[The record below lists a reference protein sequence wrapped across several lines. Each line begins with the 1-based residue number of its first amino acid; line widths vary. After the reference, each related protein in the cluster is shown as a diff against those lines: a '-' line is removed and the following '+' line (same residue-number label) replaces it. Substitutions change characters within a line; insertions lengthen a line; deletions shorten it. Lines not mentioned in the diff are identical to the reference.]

1 MRKFVLILFLFP
13 AIVGGAQTL
22 AARAQGEHEGDKRD
36 EKEPK
41 RIDHLHGQHQD
52 LMNHDH
58 EPKGKG
64 HEVLGPSIFAS
75 TSVGVIFFIV
85 GMAGWIALSIATW
98 ILLQKQPPRAPS

>member
-1 MRKFVLILFLFP
+1 MRTLVLILSAFLAITAAP
-13 AIVGGAQTL
+13 AVAL
-22 AARAQGEHEGDKRD
+22 RAQAEHEGDKQD

-52 LMNHDH
+52 LINNDH

-75 TSVGVIFFIV
+75 TTVGVVFFIV
-85 GMAGWIALSIATW
+85 GMVGWIALSIATW